1 MRSGGERAEERGGKR
16 DEEWRGHMGA
26 ARERRSAGRGRVA
39 QCEGSG
45 GEVRGAAARREQQSS
60 GKERSS
66 AAREEERSGGEER
79 SGAAWVR
86 PQCRGRSQARSQKR
100 GRRCRV
106 SDDHFICA
114 GDKGAATGDKG
125 GGG

>member
-16 DEEWRGHMGA
+16 DEEQRCHMGA
-26 ARERRSAGRGRVA
+26 ARERRSGGRGRVA

-79 SGAAWVR
+79 SGAAWGEAAVQR
-86 PQCRGRSQARSQKR
+86 PQPSKIPKTGEAVVSECRMNTSSCG
-100 GRRCRV
+100 
-106 SDDHFICA
+106 
-114 GDKGAATGDKG
+114 
-125 GGG
+125 